1 MAGAAPGLVRR
12 LAGAAAASGLALAG
26 LVLAA
31 TPASAAACSGTSGV
45 TVVVDT
51 GQLDQ
56 HPVRLGRPVLG
67 HEGADGRRLLRHD
80 AAEYP
85 GSVVCRING
94 YPESDPC
101 VRMPPADAYWAF
113 FHAKR
118 GGSWTY
124 SSTGVTSYDPA
135 PGTVV
140 GFRFGSGQQPRTAP
154 PEPTATS
161 EPDPT
166 KTTTAPKKTT
176 SAPRTTAPGTTSGTA
191 GTGTKGSGGST
202 GGSATASGR
211 PSATASPTT
220 SATATPPSASATS
233 TGGGGT
239 PTTVAAAPTSQ
250 PDDGSGGLRTL
261 LAGRRP
267 RRARRRRG
275 RLGGLEAPGLTTV
288 VLR

>member
-1 MAGAAPGLVRR
+1 M
-12 LAGAAAASGLALAG
+12 
-26 LVLAA
+26 
-31 TPASAAACSGTSGV
+31 
-45 TVVVDT
+45 
-51 GQLDQ
+51 
-56 HPVRLGRPVLG
+56 RLGRPVLG
-67 HEGADGRRLLRHD
+67 DEGADGRRLLRHD
-80 AAEYP
+80 PQMFP

-166 KTTTAPKKTT
+166 KTTTT
-176 SAPRTTAPGTTSGTA
+176 PRSHVGAEDDRPGTTAGTA
-191 GTGTKGSGGST
+191 GTTKHGGRP
-202 GGSATASGR
+202 AARPRRRR

-220 SATATPPSASATS
+220 SATATTPSASATS
-233 TGGGGT
+233 TGGGST

-261 LAGRRP
+261 LVGGGLVALVAAGAGWAAWK
-267 RRARRRRG
+267 RRA
-275 RLGGLEAPGLTTV
+275 
-288 VLR
+288 